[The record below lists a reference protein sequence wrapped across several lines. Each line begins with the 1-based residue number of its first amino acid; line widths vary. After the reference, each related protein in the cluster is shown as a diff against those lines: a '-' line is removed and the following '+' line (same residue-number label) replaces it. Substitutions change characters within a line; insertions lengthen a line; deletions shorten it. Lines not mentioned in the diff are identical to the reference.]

1 MINSNVRN
9 QLYPLIAEY
18 WHRTNQFSCLFY
30 KMLCFLLN
38 KQPSQSEKK
47 NACVVFL
54 QHTLLTIV
62 EIGFIIIA
70 MPEHPK
76 LQSNNS
82 GQNGENLKANAAND
96 RSGFGGHSRSIV
108 QSLPIGVIAFDPDLK
123 ILEAN
128 LQATKLIEL
137 GDYIDKSLAKGT
149 DDKIWLGWTEQLKSA
164 IATGKTCRFDDV
176 GYTSK
181 GKIKLLRIVCTPLKE
196 TKTTNNL
203 SGIII
208 LEDVTKN
215 VNMQRQ
221 LANTERLAA
230 VGKLASKVAH
240 ELNDPLDGIL
250 RYVNLAMRIVE
261 QENLAKPKEYLTQ
274 CRKGLMRMVQI
285 VSELLEFSRSTYR
298 PSEYSGIEQIIE
310 DAIKTMGSKA
320 ETLNIRILRNYTSGI
335 PQIRSGNLFQVF
347 CNLTKNALDAMPDGG
362 ELRISTHLTADNT
375 IVAEFQ
381 DTGTGLPPENT
392 GVIFEPFFTT
402 KDKGKGTGL
411 GLAICR
417 DIIESY
423 HGRIT
428 AENTPDGGSIFTVY
442 LPVTGDS

>member
-1 MINSNVRN
+1 
-9 QLYPLIAEY
+9 
-18 WHRTNQFSCLFY
+18 
-30 KMLCFLLN
+30 MLRFLLN
-38 KQPSQSEKK
+38 KQPFQSEKS

-54 QHTLLTIV
+54 QRPLLTIV
-62 EIGFIIIA
+62 EIVFIIIA

-76 LQSNNS
+76 LQSKNS
-82 GQNGENLKANAAND
+82 GKNGKKLKATSAND
-96 RSGFGGHSRSIV
+96 QSEFGGHSRSIV
-108 QSLPIGVIAFDPDLK
+108 RSLPIGVIAFDPDLK
-123 ILEAN
+123 IIEAN
-128 LQATKLIEL
+128 PQAMKLIEL
-137 GDYIDKSLAKGT
+137 GDYIDKSLSKGT
-149 DDKIWLGWTEQLKSA
+149 DDKIWLGWTQQLKSA
-164 IATGKTCRFDDV
+164 IATGNTCRFDDV
-176 GYTSK
+176 VYKSNDKT
-181 GKIKLLRIVCTPLKE
+181 KLLRIVCAPLKE
-196 TKTTNNL
+196 TKKANNFG
-203 SGIII
+203 GIVII
-208 LEDVTKN
+208 EDVTEK
-215 VNMQRQ
+215 VNIQRQ
-221 LANTERLAA
+221 SANTERLAA

-261 QENLAKPKEYLTQ
+261 QENLEKPQEYLTQ

-285 VSELLEFSRSTYR
+285 VSELLEFSRSTYT
-298 PSEYSGIEQIIE
+298 PSEYTGIEQIIE

-320 ETLNIRILRNYTSGI
+320 ESLNIRILRNYTSGI

-362 ELRISTHLTADNT
+362 ELRISTRLAADNT
-375 IVAEFQ
+375 IVAEFH

-392 GVIFEPFFTT
+392 EAIFEPFFTT

-423 HGRIT
+423 HGQIT